1 MWAEGSQDIGF
12 IVESLHECQP
22 FDRPQRNEHFHGL
35 NNQEQSSRSW
45 NKHTKEAGTLLCAF
59 GRASELFDFSDSKK
73 FKSSNY
79 RINKVLRNNVIRT
92 IKNMN
97 NLLEI
102 KEHNG
107 IILAVKVVPLCKPR

>member
-12 IVESLHECQP
+12 IVDSLHECQP

-35 NNQEQSSRSW
+35 NHQEQSSRSW

-73 FKSSNY
+73 FKSFFLVFRNFVD
-79 RINKVLRNNVIRT
+79 VLDCIAIFFVT
-92 IKNMN
+92 IENCFR
-97 NLLEI
+97 
-102 KEHNG
+102 G
-107 IILAVKVVPLCKPR
+107 PCVS